1 MQQCRKKRHWML
13 QSVTL
18 QGKSPSTASGEFVRE
33 EIEHVREG
41 KYGAV
46 GKAGDCDRAEQG
58 TTCRDSTGSAEPE
71 DHERGDAQK
80 GGPGFAAR
88 RRGSCDKRGR
98 FDEAGTNSTKS
109 DEVGAEDVSLARSPI
124 KTGQECR
131 SEARTN
137 GASDAGYKRGLMQ
150 WPAKARE

>member
-1 MQQCRKKRHWML
+1 MPEKETLDAAKRDL
-13 QSVTL
+13 AGQITL
-18 QGKSPSTASGEFVRE
+18 DGLRRVCSGRDRACSRRQVW
-33 EIEHVREG
+33 
-41 KYGAV
+41 GAV

-109 DEVGAEDVSLARSPI
+109 DEEGADDVSLARSPI
-124 KTGQECR
+124 KTG
-131 SEARTN
+131 
-137 GASDAGYKRGLMQ
+137 
-150 WPAKARE
+150 

>member
-1 MQQCRKKRHWML
+1 ML

-109 DEVGAEDVSLARSPI
+109 DEEGADDVSLARSPI
-124 KTGQECR
+124 KTG
-131 SEARTN
+131 
-137 GASDAGYKRGLMQ
+137 
-150 WPAKARE
+150 

>member
-71 DHERGDAQK
+71 DHECGDAEE
-80 GGPGFAAR
+80 GSPGFGAR
-88 RRGSCDKRGR
+88 RRGSRDKRGTVE
-98 FDEAGTNSTKS
+98 EAKTNSTKR
-109 DEVGAEDVSLARSPI
+109 DAEKDEDVS
-124 KTGQECR
+124 
-131 SEARTN
+131 
-137 GASDAGYKRGLMQ
+137 
-150 WPAKARE
+150 